1 MAQDHHHHHNK
12 QKNIKAAF
20 LLNLSFT
27 VIEIIG
33 GLWTN
38 SMAILSDAV
47 HDLGDAISLGSA
59 WYLERYADKKPDEKY
74 SFGYARFSLLSA
86 LLNSLILVGGSV
98 LVLVRSI
105 PRILNPQ
112 EVHPEGMLV
121 FAILGILINGAA
133 VLKMRS
139 GTSLNEKAVSWHL
152 LEDVLGWAVILVGSI
167 ILLFFDVP
175 VIDPLLSV
183 FITLYVLFNVVRNIK
198 QILHILMQGVP
209 EKFSIMEIEK
219 ELESNTDAVSVH
231 HTHLWSLEGEKILL
245 STHVVV
251 PEKMENRDIMKLKES
266 VRSLLYKKGIE
277 HITIEIEYTEEK
289 TDGCLKEEDGDKT

>member
-209 EKFSIMEIEK
+209 EKFSIVEIEK
-219 ELESNTDAVSVH
+219 ELESNTDAVLVH

-251 PEKMENRDIMKLKES
+251 PEKMENKDIMKLKES

>member
-209 EKFSIMEIEK
+209 EKFSIVEIEK

-251 PEKMENRDIMKLKES
+251 PEKMENKDIMKIKES

>member
-1 MAQDHHHHHNK
+1 MAQDHHHNHNK

-231 HTHLWSLEGEKILL
+231 HTHLWSLEGEKMLL

-251 PEKMENRDIMKLKES
+251 PENMENKDIMKLKES

>member
-1 MAQDHHHHHNK
+1 
-12 QKNIKAAF
+12 
-20 LLNLSFT
+20 
-27 VIEIIG
+27 
-33 GLWTN
+33 
-38 SMAILSDAV
+38 
-47 HDLGDAISLGSA
+47 
-59 WYLERYADKKPDEKY
+59 
-74 SFGYARFSLLSA
+74 
-86 LLNSLILVGGSV
+86 
-98 LVLVRSI
+98 
-105 PRILNPQ
+105 
-112 EVHPEGMLV
+112 MLV

-183 FITLYVLFNVVRNIK
+183 FITLYVMFNVGKNIK
-198 QILHILMQGVP
+198 QILHILLQGVP
-209 EKFSIMEIEK
+209 QMYSIVEIEK
-219 ELESNTDAVSVH
+219 ELKENTEAVSVH
-231 HTHLWSLEGEKILL
+231 HTHLWSLEGEKMLL

-251 PEKMENRDIMKLKES
+251 PENMENKDIMKLKES
-266 VRSLLYKKGIE
+266 VRSILYKKGIE

>member
-1 MAQDHHHHHNK
+1 MAQDHYHHHNK

-209 EKFSIMEIEK
+209 EKFSIVEIEK

-231 HTHLWSLEGEKILL
+231 HTHLWSLEGEKMLL

-251 PEKMENRDIMKLKES
+251 PEKMENKDIMKLKES

-289 TDGCLKEEDGDKT
+289 TDGCLKEEDGDRT

>member
-1 MAQDHHHHHNK
+1 
-12 QKNIKAAF
+12 
-20 LLNLSFT
+20 
-27 VIEIIG
+27 
-33 GLWTN
+33 
-38 SMAILSDAV
+38 MAILSDAV

-98 LVLVRSI
+98 LVLMRSI

-133 VLKMRS
+133 VLKMKS

-183 FITLYVLFNVVRNIK
+183 FITIYVLFNVGKNIK

-209 EKFSIMEIEK
+209 EKFSIVEIEK

-251 PEKMENRDIMKLKES
+251 PEKMENNDIMKLKQS
-266 VRSLLYKKGIE
+266 VRSLLKKKGID
-277 HITIEIEYTEEK
+277 HITIEIEYPDEK
-289 TDGCLKEEDGDKT
+289 TDRCLKEEDGDRT

>member
-183 FITLYVLFNVVRNIK
+183 FITLYVLFHVVRNIK

-209 EKFSIMEIEK
+209 EKFSIVEIEK

-251 PEKMENRDIMKLKES
+251 PEKMENKDIMKLKES

>member
-209 EKFSIMEIEK
+209 EKFSIVEIEK

-251 PEKMENRDIMKLKES
+251 PEKMENKDIMKLKES

-277 HITIEIEYTEEK
+277 HITIEIEYPEEK
-289 TDGCLKEEDGDKT
+289 TNRCLKEEDGDKT

>member
-183 FITLYVLFNVVRNIK
+183 FITLYVMFNVGKNIK
-198 QILHILMQGVP
+198 QILHILLQGVP
-209 EKFSIMEIEK
+209 QMYSIVEIEK
-219 ELESNTDAVSVH
+219 DLEENTEAVSVH
-231 HTHLWSLEGEKILL
+231 HTHLWSLEGEKMLF

-251 PEKMENRDIMKLKES
+251 PENMENKDIMKLKES
-266 VRSLLYKKGIE
+266 VRSILYKQGIE
-277 HITIEIEYTEEK
+277 HITIEIEYPEEK
-289 TDGCLKEEDGDKT
+289 TDRCFKMDEDHSK

>member
-198 QILHILMQGVP
+198 QILHIMMQGVP
-209 EKFSIMEIEK
+209 EKFSIVEIEK

-251 PEKMENRDIMKLKES
+251 PEKMENKDIMKLKES

-277 HITIEIEYTEEK
+277 HITIEIEYPEEK
-289 TDGCLKEEDGDKT
+289 TNRCLKEEDGDRT

>member
-1 MAQDHHHHHNK
+1 MAQDHHHHHK

-20 LLNLSFT
+20 FLNLSFT
-27 VIEIIG
+27 IIEIIG

-47 HDLGDAISLGSA
+47 HDLGDSISLGSA
-59 WYLERYADKKPDEKY
+59 WYLERYASKKPDEKY

-98 LVLVRSI
+98 LVLVQSI

-133 VLKMRS
+133 VLKMKS

-183 FITLYVLFNVVRNIK
+183 CITIYVLFNVGKNIK
-198 QILHILMQGVP
+198 QILHILLQGVP
-209 EKFSIMEIEK
+209 QMYSIVEIEK
-219 ELESNTDAVSVH
+219 ELKENTEAVSVH
-231 HTHLWSLEGEKILL
+231 HTHLWSLEGEKMLF

-251 PEKMENRDIMKLKES
+251 PENKDIMKLKES

-277 HITIEIEYTEEK
+277 HITIEIEYPEEK
-289 TDGCLKEEDGDKT
+289 TDRCFQEEDGDRT

>member
-1 MAQDHHHHHNK
+1 MAQDHHHHHHK

-20 LLNLSFT
+20 FLNLSFT
-27 VIEIIG
+27 IIEIIG

-47 HDLGDAISLGSA
+47 HDLGDSISLGSA

-183 FITLYVLFNVVRNIK
+183 FITLYVLFHVVRNIK

-209 EKFSIMEIEK
+209 EKFSIVEIEK
-219 ELESNTDAVSVH
+219 ELESNTDAVLVH

-251 PEKMENRDIMKLKES
+251 PEKMENKDIMKLKES